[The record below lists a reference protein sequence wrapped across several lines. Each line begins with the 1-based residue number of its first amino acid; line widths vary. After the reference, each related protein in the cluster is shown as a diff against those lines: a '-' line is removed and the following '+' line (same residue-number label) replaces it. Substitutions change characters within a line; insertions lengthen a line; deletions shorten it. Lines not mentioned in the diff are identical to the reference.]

1 MNLEFEPF
9 REVQGNFITRFLSDK
24 AVNLASFLLKHAS
37 ARSLMYT
44 ANWDDE
50 EEEEEN
56 EK

>member
-1 MNLEFEPF
+1 MEFEPF
-9 REVQGNFITRFLSDK
+9 REVQGNFITRFLSDQG
-24 AVNLASFLLKHAS
+24 VRLATLILKHAS

-44 ANWDDE
+44 VNWDDE